1 MPMNLRSLFPTVEP
15 EERAQ
20 LRFAVIAFMCVA
32 AAGVVARTAGSAM
45 FLSRF
50 EAASLAPMYVASA
63 LILMGTSFG
72 FGWLVARRPLAS
84 VISATSL
91 VLVVGTLLLRIGE
104 ETPWQEASAAATYL
118 FSDLIA
124 KFPPLLFW
132 SFAATMFNPRQAKRL
147 FVLVGAGGTLACV
160 VAGALIGPF
169 AKVLGMENLLFPV
182 ALLLGSFGVVIWRWT
197 GIRESLDT
205 LKARRVRS
213 GTGLRHYKELLEL
226 PQVRNLALLAVIAA
240 GSLLL
245 TDFLFKSAARAHY
258 VAADLAGFF
267 GLFYSASGL
276 TALMFQIFLVHTI
289 LRRGGVVVAASI
301 LPASL
306 LVASVGVALTGGFGW
321 VTAAKFVDPVFDF
334 TVSAAAMQ
342 LLYLGIRKQS
352 RSGAR
357 ALIEGVAKPVA
368 TTMGGLFLVS
378 VAAFIEPR
386 AIALIVASGCLVWLI
401 VVWMTCRSYVAGLL
415 DSIGVHHFDPADEAL
430 AFDDPA
436 VENHVR
442 QALRTAP
449 DEEVLY
455 LLGIASHMDNVD
467 LRIEFREL
475 MARNLPEIK
484 VAALD
489 HLRRHGTAEDAPWA
503 RAALDHEAPGVRTA
517 AIRALS
523 ALAREDATRSIEVL
537 LDDPDADVRAAATT
551 ELINVGDLEGL
562 LAACTRLKEMLRSGD
577 ERDRASAA
585 RAIANVNHAGLSK
598 LLADLLSDPDLTVR
612 RAALLACADRPD
624 PRLIPS
630 ILPVLSDPDLAV
642 SAVDVLGTFGRSVI
656 DYLASFPDDVDRRPV
671 EELLLI
677 PSVLAQTRDAAALP
691 LLERALGASNVR
703 LRTRVIAGY
712 CELVA
717 SLPRAQ
723 RPTAVL
729 EEAAHREIA
738 ASQIRANAIRELS
751 SHEEARL
758 LTLTLEEERLELLE
772 NAFVLVGA
780 LHPAVNIR
788 SILWVLRSGG
798 QEQRAQGIEVLDN
811 VLDGK
816 LKTALLAVFEP
827 VAETSVSR
835 SGQDQSVEALLST
848 EHSEWIVASAAYTA
862 GRIPGVSSTGAIH
875 RLLASSSWYVREAAL
890 DAYSRLAGKEAVRS
904 AAQSM
909 VDDPSERVRKVAL
922 RIMDEVRA

>member
-1 MPMNLRSLFPTVEP
+1 
-15 EERAQ
+15 
-20 LRFAVIAFMCVA
+20 
-32 AAGVVARTAGSAM
+32 
-45 FLSRF
+45 
-50 EAASLAPMYVASA
+50 
-63 LILMGTSFG
+63 
-72 FGWLVARRPLAS
+72 
-84 VISATSL
+84 
-91 VLVVGTLLLRIGE
+91 
-104 ETPWQEASAAATYL
+104 
-118 FSDLIA
+118 
-124 KFPPLLFW
+124 
-132 SFAATMFNPRQAKRL
+132 
-147 FVLVGAGGTLACV
+147 
-160 VAGALIGPF
+160 
-169 AKVLGMENLLFPV
+169 
-182 ALLLGSFGVVIWRWT
+182 
-197 GIRESLDT
+197 
-205 LKARRVRS
+205 
-213 GTGLRHYKELLEL
+213 
-226 PQVRNLALLAVIAA
+226 
-240 GSLLL
+240 
-245 TDFLFKSAARAHY
+245 
-258 VAADLAGFF
+258 
-267 GLFYSASGL
+267 
-276 TALMFQIFLVHTI
+276 
-289 LRRGGVVVAASI
+289 
-301 LPASL
+301 
-306 LVASVGVALTGGFGW
+306 
-321 VTAAKFVDPVFDF
+321 
-334 TVSAAAMQ
+334 
-342 LLYLGIRKQS
+342 
-352 RSGAR
+352 
-357 ALIEGVAKPVA
+357 
-368 TTMGGLFLVS
+368 
-378 VAAFIEPR
+378 
-386 AIALIVASGCLVWLI
+386 VASGCLVWLI

-677 PSVLAQTRDAAALP
+677 PSVLAQTRDAA
-691 LLERALGASNVR
+691 
-703 LRTRVIAGY
+703 
-712 CELVA
+712 
-717 SLPRAQ
+717 
-723 RPTAVL
+723 
-729 EEAAHREIA
+729 
-738 ASQIRANAIRELS
+738 
-751 SHEEARL
+751 
-758 LTLTLEEERLELLE
+758 
-772 NAFVLVGA
+772 
-780 LHPAVNIR
+780 
-788 SILWVLRSGG
+788 
-798 QEQRAQGIEVLDN
+798 
-811 VLDGK
+811 
-816 LKTALLAVFEP
+816 
-827 VAETSVSR
+827 VSR